1 MSIYKKVF
9 SYDSAGVARLLEN
22 TLQRDFNMFKRAG
35 LRGVIAYDNAV
46 RDADN
51 DVLPQVFSYF
61 AQLPA
66 ASSKLSA
73 LSMATTGLLREA
85 GPGVLLD
92 LKGAQGE
99 HAYRFGFTLD
109 NRKIDLTLVNSS
121 VPGAEIAAR
130 AAPLGLGGIAVNDR
144 GFTFA
149 SDAYLRDQSLKCL
162 TINDDL
168 AARDRYKA
176 VRLAEALA
184 RTPAY
189 RNFKIVR

>member
-9 SYDSAGVARLLEN
+9 SYDSAGVTRLLEN
-22 TLQRDFNMFKRAG
+22 TLQHDFNMFKRAG

-66 ASSKLSA
+66 ANSKLSA

-99 HAYRFGFTLD
+99 HAYRFAFTLN
-109 NRKIDLTLVNSS
+109 NRKVDLTLVNTPI
-121 VPGAEIAAR
+121 PGAEIAAR
-130 AAPLGLGGIAVNDR
+130 AAPLGLCGIAVNDR

-149 SDAYLRDQSLKCL
+149 SDDYLRDQSLKCL
-162 TINDDL
+162 TINPDL

-176 VRLAEALA
+176 LRVAEGLV

-189 RNFKIVR
+189 GNFKIVR